1 MPEITSRLSTAKDN
15 VLLHGIGSGVR
26 CSSICTRHFFSV
38 AILVSLAGATD
49 IASQE
54 LHSCTRSPQASIRE
68 GFGRSP
74 DITTVSL
81 EGLVFGS
88 PIPAGSPGL
97 CYYRTT
103 LVVEVRYRGDTRSG
117 DARDPRNIGGVHW
130 VLVSQISPETSNL
143 QFVLTLDEGRQ
154 IFLEMHSY
162 DQRRI
167 GNEVAHHITAHMD
180 GYTLTAVAGANIV
193 ELTVGQLKE
202 VLSDEHLREIRRLA
216 RRVRL

>member
-1 MPEITSRLSTAKDN
+1 MTEITSRLSTAKGN
-15 VLLHGIGSGVR
+15 VLLLGIGSGVR

-88 PIPAGSPGL
+88 PIPAGSPGPDHI
-97 CYYRTT
+97 YTSAIPT
-103 LVVEVRYRGDTRSG
+103 LG
-117 DARDPRNIGGVHW
+117 
-130 VLVSQISPETSNL
+130 
-143 QFVLTLDEGRQ
+143 
-154 IFLEMHSY
+154 
-162 DQRRI
+162 
-167 GNEVAHHITAHMD
+167 
-180 GYTLTAVAGANIV
+180 
-193 ELTVGQLKE
+193 K
-202 VLSDEHLREIRRLA
+202 A
-216 RRVRL
+216 RRNLRR